1 MEDSRTPS
9 ELRDKA
15 RLASLGLAHTAAWLN
30 VVPCPALGLKLRGPE
45 FRIAV
50 LYRLGLPVYEL
61 DGYCVACGQAGSD
74 RYGHHAVSCGS
85 HGERIARHNQL
96 RDAIF
101 ATAASAHLAPTKED
115 RALLPNCDGRPA
127 DVLISNYMGGLHA
140 ALDVSVINPLQAQ
153 TMQRAAAE
161 PGYALQL
168 RHQQKINKY
177 ADKCLAE
184 GIKFCPVV
192 CETSGAWH
200 PEGAALLRRLG
211 VSLARATG
219 GEEGEVVHHLFS
231 RLSVLLM
238 KSNASLLL
246 NRVPTTIRAEVDGYM

>member
-1 MEDSRTPS
+1 
-9 ELRDKA
+9 
-15 RLASLGLAHTAAWLN
+15 
-30 VVPCPALGLKLRGPE
+30 
-45 FRIAV
+45 
-50 LYRLGLPVYEL
+50 
-61 DGYCVACGQAGSD
+61 
-74 RYGHHAVSCGS
+74 
-85 HGERIARHNQL
+85 
-96 RDAIF
+96 
-101 ATAASAHLAPTKED
+101 
-115 RALLPNCDGRPA
+115 
-127 DVLISNYMGGLHA
+127 
-140 ALDVSVINPLQAQ
+140 
-153 TMQRAAAE
+153 MQRAAAE

>member
-192 CETSGAWH
+192 CETSVAWH
-200 PEGAALLRRLG
+200 PEGAVLLRRLG
-211 VSLARATG
+211 VSPARATG
-219 GEEGEVVHHLFS
+219 GEEEVVCHLFS
-231 RLSVLLM
+231 RLSAFLM
-238 KSNASLLL
+238 KLNALLL
-246 NRVPTTIRAEVDGYM
+246 LHRVPTIVRTEVDGHM